1 MKNANLALILVILCF
16 FLFAFSSTKADPDLW
31 GHLKFGQDI
40 FSSLSVPRY
49 DTYSYSSFGAP
60 WINHE
65 WLSELI
71 LYIIF
76 KLAKSLG
83 LVIFKLFS
91 ALSIASFIYISL
103 SKNTKSVYLKLI
115 LMILCFSI
123 LWSGFAI
130 RPQIFTFLLFTL
142 LIFLLDRFENT
153 ADTRWIYCLPAI
165 FLLWPNLHGGFITG
179 VGFLLLYD
187 VFKICE
193 RKFTPAPI
201 GISVGSPQLVRGFP
215 HGLIGIT
222 LLSLLATL
230 VNPYGI
236 GFYSFT
242 IRAITMPRP
251 LITEWQMVPLGLE
264 YVNYFALCAIAA
276 LGFLFSKRRRSYFEA
291 SAILIAVYFS
301 FIHKRHI
308 VLLVILVLM
317 YIPKYID
324 SFSGKWLARAE
335 NRYSQRVFIPI
346 FAALSLYFLLAA
358 FYSGNRLFTL
368 VIPSQFPV
376 NAVTFIKQNNI
387 SGNIF
392 SNFNWAQMCIGE
404 LSPGSKVFI
413 DGRYETV
420 YSDSLIQGY
429 CDVVFG
435 KKDYKDFL
443 AGFPETDIMFLQKGE
458 VLAESLSKDSEW
470 AKVYSST
477 VAQIFLKNNRH
488 NKTALLNFK
497 NHRLNYPAEKG
508 AYIF

>member
-1 MKNANLALILVILCF
+1 MKSVKLALILVILSF

-40 FSSLSVPRY
+40 LSNLSVPRY
-49 DTYSYSSFGAP
+49 DSYSYSSYGAP

-76 KLAKSLG
+76 ILSKGLG
-83 LVIFKLFS
+83 LVIFKLF
-91 ALSIASFIYISL
+91 AGLSIASLIYISL
-103 SKNTKSVYLKLI
+103 SKNTKSVYLKLVF
-115 LMILCFSI
+115 MILCFSI

-130 RPQIFTFLLFTL
+130 RPQIFTFLFFTL

-153 ADTRWIYCLPAI
+153 EDNRWIYCLPVI

-179 VGFLLLYD
+179 VGFLLLYCL
-187 VFKICE
+187 FKIRE
-193 RKFTPAPI
+193 RKFTK
-201 GISVGSPQLVRGFP
+201 
-215 HGLIGIT
+215 GLANIT
-222 LLSLLATL
+222 VLSLLATL

-242 IRAITMPRP
+242 LRAISMPRP
-251 LITEWQMVPLGLE
+251 RITEWQMVPLGLT

-276 LGFLFSKRRRSYFEA
+276 LGFIFSKRRRSYFEA
-291 SAILIAVYFS
+291 SAILIALYFS
-301 FIHKRHI
+301 FIHKRHVI
-308 VLLVILVLM
+308 LLIILVLM
-317 YIPKYID
+317 YVPKYID
-324 SFSGKWLARAE
+324 SFAGKWFARVE
-335 NRYSQRVFIPI
+335 NRFSQKVFIPI
-346 FAALSLYFLLAA
+346 FAALSLYFLLTL

-368 VIPSQFPV
+368 VIPREEFPV

-392 SNFNWAQMCIGE
+392 SNFNWAQMCIRE
-404 LSPGSKVFI
+404 LSPASKVFL

-435 KKDYKDFL
+435 KRGYKDFL

-458 VLAESLSKDSEW
+458 VLTESLAKDREW
-470 AKVYSST
+470 IKVYSST
-477 VAQIFLKNNRH
+477 VAEIFLKNNGH
-488 NKTALLNFK
+488 NKLALEDFK
-497 NHRLNYPAEKG
+497 NHRLSYPAEKE